1 MAYIGIE
8 RIDLGATA
16 SELVDKINEIIS
28 ALNEYSPVTHYD
40 DLEGKPTINSVEI
53 TGDMETADLHLDLSE
68 DTTITALAARVTA
81 NETSISGH
89 TTDIAGLGAAIPDDT
104 DIVAACE
111 QVFVRKDLTNV
122 EETVMAGKD
131 GYLPV
136 VGANGE
142 VGKMKLENAT
152 AMISTMQEAARSAA
166 DTALKEKRQ
175 YIPVTYTA
183 GSATVEAASSF
194 RIGTTLLHVNG
205 VLQAEGTDYTCTDN
219 QTIELLTY
227 VPVAGDIIQLMAI
240 PAA

>member
-8 RIDLGATA
+8 PLHGGETVG
-16 SELVDKINEIIS
+16 EFVDKINEIIA
-28 ALNEYSPVTHYD
+28 ALNDYRPVLNYN
-40 DLEGKPTINSVEI
+40 DLEGKPTIEGREI
-53 TGDMETADLHLDLSE
+53 KGDMRTSDLHLDLSGNSA
-68 DTTITALAARVTA
+68 ITALADRVTE
-81 NETSISGH
+81 NEHAIDGH
-89 TTDIAGLGAAIPDDT
+89 TTDIAGLGAAIPDNT

-111 QVFVRKDLTNV
+111 QTYVKKDLSNV
-122 EETVMAGKD
+122 DETVMAGKD
-131 GYLPV
+131 GYIPV
-136 VGANGE
+136 VGASGE

-152 AMISTMQEAARSAA
+152 AMVTTMQEASRSAA
-166 DTALKEKRQ
+166 DTAMKEKRQ